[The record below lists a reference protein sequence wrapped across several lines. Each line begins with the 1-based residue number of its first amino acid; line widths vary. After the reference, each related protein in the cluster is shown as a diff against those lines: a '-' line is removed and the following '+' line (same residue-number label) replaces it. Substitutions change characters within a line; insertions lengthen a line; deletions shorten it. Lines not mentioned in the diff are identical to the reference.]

1 MPATRLF
8 STFAGAP
15 SVVAARRFG
24 AAASLAVGLLAGGCG
39 TDGAESASG
48 ADPDAVDDKDQAV
61 EITLDEYVVSGPSEL
76 DAGSVTFDIA
86 NDGSENHQLSIVATE
101 SYEALP
107 RRENGSVELD
117 KLEPT
122 SLVVSTDPY
131 FAGFPT
137 DPLTVDLQPGTYL
150 FFCNLQSFVGDKSH
164 VGLGQRLVVTVN

>member
-1 MPATRLF
+1 
-8 STFAGAP
+8 
-15 SVVAARRFG
+15 VAARRFG
-24 AAASLAVGLLAGGCG
+24 AAASVAVALLAGGCG
-39 TDGAESASG
+39 TDDPVSASG
-48 ADPDAVDDKDQAV
+48 ADPEAVDDKGVA
-61 EITLDEYVVSGPSEL
+61 ISLDEYVVAGPSEL
-76 DAGSVTFDIA
+76 DAGTVTFDIA

-117 KLEPT
+117 KLEPA
-122 SLVVSTDPY
+122 SLVVSTEPF

-164 VGLGQRLVVTVN
+164 VGLGQQLVVTVD